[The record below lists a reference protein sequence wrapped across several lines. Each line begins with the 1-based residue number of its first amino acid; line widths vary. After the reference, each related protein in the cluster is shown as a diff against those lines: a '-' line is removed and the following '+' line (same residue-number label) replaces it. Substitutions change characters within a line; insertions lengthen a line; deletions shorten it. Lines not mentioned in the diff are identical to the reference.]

1 MSGSVDAVDKMAYI
15 GDRHVDTIHG
25 GGQNAG
31 TKYTPKE
38 KKNGKFTSDN
48 GAPMRTAER
57 DPGGGGQG

>member
-1 MSGSVDAVDKMAYI
+1 MYDEMAHL

-31 TKYTPKE
+31 TQYMLKE
-38 KKNGKFTSDN
+38 NKNGKFTSDD

-57 DPGGGGQG
+57 DPGGGSQG